1 MTQVFEIANR
11 QSMQR
16 NSKDVERH
24 NAKRLRASF
33 LLPGDR
39 VLVRNMSEWGGTA
52 KSRSFWEYKVHIVL
66 GTYG

>member
-24 NAKRLRASF
+24 NARRLRASIQ
-33 LLPGDR
+33 LPGDR
-39 VLVRNMSEWGGTA
+39 VLVRNMSERGGTA
-52 KSRSFWEYKVHIVL
+52 KSRSFWGYKVHIVL

>member
-11 QSMQR
+11 KSMQR

-24 NAKRLRASF
+24 NAKRLRASI
-33 LLPGDR
+33 LLPGDG
-39 VLVRNMSEWGGTA
+39 VLVRNMSERGGTA
-52 KSRSFWEYKVHIVL
+52 KSRSFWEYKVHIAL